1 MAVAED
7 MATTDLL
14 FQYEEL
20 AVVELLVDQEEWQV

>member
-20 AVVELLVDQEEWQV
+20 AVVELLVDQEWQV